1 MAERIRRVPPVV
13 DVADTEI
20 LLIDG
25 STNTTRAAIRE
36 VAAIAPPPL
45 DDPSRASDGGTTHSH
60 VATVLRLVTRPS
72 LGVRAHFHVSRETVE
87 CSSRCRPVAGRAIPG
102 PAPRRYARASQVAFP
117 CRRPADVR
125 LGWTVT
131 WSVVLRASEYD
142 HQTDGPYRW
151 REAWIRGGHDVGC
164 GPLVPAHVSRATG
177 RPPIQRPWLL
187 RAPAPAPERR
197 ATGATRKRGCFA
209 GRAVAW
215 LSIFDGNGR

>member
-1 MAERIRRVPPVV
+1 VRPSRIIAPTYSEALKMAERIRRVPPVV

-117 CRRPADVR
+117 CRRPSDVR
-125 LGWTVT
+125 LG
-131 WSVVLRASEYD
+131 
-142 HQTDGPYRW
+142 
-151 REAWIRGGHDVGC
+151 
-164 GPLVPAHVSRATG
+164 
-177 RPPIQRPWLL
+177 
-187 RAPAPAPERR
+187 
-197 ATGATRKRGCFA
+197 
-209 GRAVAW
+209 
-215 LSIFDGNGR
+215 